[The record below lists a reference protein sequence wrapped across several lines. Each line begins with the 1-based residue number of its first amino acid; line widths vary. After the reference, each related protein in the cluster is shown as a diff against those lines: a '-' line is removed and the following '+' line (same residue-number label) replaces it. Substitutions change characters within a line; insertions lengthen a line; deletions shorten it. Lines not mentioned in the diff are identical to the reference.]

1 MVKSYSNLRNVNNP
15 WIPMIPNHW
24 TVSPLKRYLI
34 SNDGGVWGN
43 DPEGNDFT
51 FVLRSTDQT
60 VDGHWSIES
69 PAQRYLTAKERQS
82 AALKE
87 GDLVVTKSSGSS
99 KHIGKTTLVSTDME
113 KVGYC
118 YGNFMQRLRT
128 SAQLCSKFTWY
139 VINSFICRQQLDV
152 LSSTTT
158 GLANLNGS
166 LIGELVF
173 PCPPEKEQQKI
184 AQFLDYETA
193 KIDALIDEQKRLIDL
208 LKEKRQAVI
217 SHAVTKGLN
226 PDAPMKDSGV
236 AWLGEVPQHW
246 RAVKLKHVKSTSKN
260 SFVDGPFG
268 SNLKSSHFIDDGYAF
283 VIESNFATT
292 GRLDTGSLKQISESH
307 FKTIERSSCS
317 EGDIIIAKIGARYGM
332 SSVLPAISKPSV
344 VSGNSLKLTIDQK
357 LCSTQFANYVL
368 IYLRERGAI
377 EDIVNMTAQPAL
389 SLTEMNNLPFPL
401 PPEAEQEKI
410 VKSLSEELQRLELL
424 ANTSQNLTNL
434 AKERRS
440 ALISAAVTGKI
451 DVRDWQPPAGSDTVD
466 SNVSMQRERHYG

>member
-1 MVKSYSNLRNVNNP
+1 MNFKFNSHKLKFLATVTMGQSPDSDSVSDRPLGLPFLQGNAEFGVQFPKAKHFCTAPKKTSKPGAILISVRAPVGALNWSEQSYCIGRGLCSVFASNSTSPKFLWWALHSAKSYLNSISTGSTFEAISGEQVSNLPIR
-15 WIPMIPNHW
+15 IPDN
-24 TVSPLKRYLI
+24 
-34 SNDGGVWGN
+34 
-43 DPEGNDFT
+43 
-51 FVLRSTDQT
+51 
-60 VDGHWSIES
+60 
-69 PAQRYLTAKERQS
+69 
-82 AALKE
+82 
-87 GDLVVTKSSGSS
+87 
-99 KHIGKTTLVSTDME
+99 
-113 KVGYC
+113 
-118 YGNFMQRLRT
+118 
-128 SAQLCSKFTWY
+128 
-139 VINSFICRQQLDV
+139 
-152 LSSTTT
+152 LSY
-158 GLANLNGS
+158 
-166 LIGELVF
+166 
-173 PCPPEKEQQKI
+173 QQKV
-184 AQFLDYETA
+184 ASFLDFETA
-193 KIDALIDEQKRLIDL
+193 KIDALIDEQKRLIEL

-236 AWLGEVPQHW
+236 EWLGEVPEHW

-260 SFVDGPFG
+260 AFVDGPFG
-268 SNLKSSHFIDDGYAF
+268 SNLKSNHFIDDGYAY

-292 GRLDTGSLKQISESH
+292 GRLDIGSLKQISEGH

-357 LCSTQFANYVL
+357 LCSTEFANYVL

-401 PPEAEQEKI
+401 PPKAEQEEI

-424 ANTSQNLTNL
+424 ANTSQKLTNL

-466 SNVSMQRERHYG
+466 SNASMQTERHYG